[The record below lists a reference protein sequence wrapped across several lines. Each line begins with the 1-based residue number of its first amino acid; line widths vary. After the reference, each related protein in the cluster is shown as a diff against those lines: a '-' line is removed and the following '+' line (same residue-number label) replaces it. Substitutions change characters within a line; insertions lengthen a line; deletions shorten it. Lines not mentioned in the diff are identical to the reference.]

1 MNAAMNTGKV
11 TLNPELRR
19 YCWLELTPHRL
30 IAAPV
35 IAGLILALVA
45 AVSNQS
51 PAALASA
58 GLAGF
63 AVCVLLYG
71 SYLAVNAMP
80 EEVRERTWDAQRM
93 SALTPW
99 QLAFGKVLGAP
110 VAGWYAGAWFLAVFL
125 VAGIRTEGVDALLI
139 AGTAVSAALSLHA
152 VAMILGVF
160 ATRAG
165 VTRNPGALL
174 LLLIFWFALVPLQTL
189 GESNAAPILWWGAQ
203 VPRLWFTL
211 ASALLFA
218 AWGSLGAVRTFAG
231 ELRVRQLPW
240 AWPAFSLY
248 VGVWAGGLADAPA
261 SRAADAV
268 QGVLQAG
275 AAANPAVVVLLIFF
289 LCTGLGAYVLL
300 LAERTGAMTLARVL
314 RTLRGE
320 LAGGVRRALQSVPL
334 WSVSLVCAW
343 LSAAALL
350 VLPWGTGLNSL
361 ASAVLNDISAAG
373 KLMPLALAAM
383 LLRDAGIYCIFAL
396 TRFPRRPAMATMLY
410 LVLLDGVVP
419 VLMNATGLSTIAFLV
434 FPLGRASA
442 AGALVIFLL
451 QAAVAWGFALKRWRD
466 GQRLDLST

>member
-1 MNAAMNTGKV
+1 MFGHI

-35 IAGLILALVA
+35 IAGLVLALVA

-63 AVCVLLYG
+63 AVCTLLYG

-99 QLAFGKVLGAP
+99 QLALGKVIGAP

-125 VAGIRTEGVDALLI
+125 VAGVRTEGVDALLI
-139 AGTAVSAALSLHA
+139 AGTAVSAALALHA
-152 VAMILGVF
+152 MAMILGVF

-174 LLLIFWFALVPLQTL
+174 LLLIFWFALVPLQSL
-189 GESNAAPILWWGAQ
+189 GEANTAAINWWGMQ
-203 VPRLWFTL
+203 LPRLWFAL

-218 AWGSLGAVRTFAG
+218 GWAWLGAVRTLAG

-248 VGVWAGGLADAPA
+248 VGVWAGGLADAQA
-261 SRAADAV
+261 SRAADS
-268 QGVLQAG
+268 LQAG
-275 AAANPAVVVLLIFF
+275 AAANPAVLVLLLFF

-320 LAGGVRRALQSVPL
+320 LAGGVTRALQSVPL
-334 WSVSLVCAW
+334 WSVSLLCAW
-343 LSAAALL
+343 ASAAALL
-350 VLPWGTGLNSL
+350 VLPWGTGLDGL
-361 ASAVLNDISAAG
+361 ASAVLTDIAAAG

-410 LVLLDGVVP
+410 LALLDGVVP
-419 VLMNATGLSTIAFLV
+419 VLMHATGLSTMAFLV

-451 QAAVAWGFALKRWRD
+451 QAALAWGFALKRWRD

>member
-1 MNAAMNTGKV
+1 MSVSMNAALHRTQM

-35 IAGLILALVA
+35 IAALILALVA

-51 PAALASA
+51 LAALASVS
-58 GLAGF
+58 LAGF
-63 AVCVLLYG
+63 AVCTLLYG

-99 QLAFGKVLGAP
+99 QLALGKVLGAP

-125 VAGIRTEGVDALLI
+125 VTGMRTEGLNALLI
-139 AGTAVSAALSLHA
+139 AGAAVSAALALHA

-189 GESNAAPILWWGAQ
+189 GESNAAAITWWGMP

-218 AWGSLGAVRTFAG
+218 AWASLGAARTFAG

-248 VGVWAGGLADAPA
+248 LGVWAGGLADAQA
-261 SRAADAV
+261 SRAADTF
-268 QGVLQAG
+268 QAG

-320 LAGGVRRALQSVPL
+320 LAGGVTRALQSVPL

-350 VLPWGTGLNSL
+350 VLPWGTGLNGL
-361 ASAVLNDISAAG
+361 ASAVLTDIAAAG

-410 LVLLDGVVP
+410 LALLDGVVP
-419 VLMNATGLSTIAFLV
+419 VLMHATGLSTIAFLV

-451 QAAVAWGFALKRWRD
+451 QAALAWGFALKRWRA
-466 GQRLDLST
+466 GQRLDLDT

>member
-1 MNAAMNTGKV
+1 MFGHI

-35 IAGLILALVA
+35 IAGLVLALVA

-63 AVCVLLYG
+63 AVCTLLYG

-99 QLAFGKVLGAP
+99 QLALGKVIGAP

-125 VAGIRTEGVDALLI
+125 VAGVRTEGVDALLI
-139 AGTAVSAALSLHA
+139 AGTAVSAALALHA

-174 LLLIFWFALVPLQTL
+174 LLLIFWFALVPLQSL
-189 GESNAAPILWWGAQ
+189 GEANTAAINWWGMQ
-203 VPRLWFTL
+203 LPRLWFAL

-218 AWGSLGAVRTFAG
+218 GWAWLGAVRTLAG

-248 VGVWAGGLADAPA
+248 VGVWAGGLADAQA
-261 SRAADAV
+261 SRAADSF
-268 QGVLQAG
+268 QAG
-275 AAANPAVVVLLIFF
+275 AAANPAVLVLLLFF

-320 LAGGVRRALQSVPL
+320 LAGGVTRALQSVPL
-334 WSVSLVCAW
+334 WSVSLLCAW
-343 LSAAALL
+343 ASAAALL
-350 VLPWGTGLNSL
+350 VLPWGTGLDGL
-361 ASAVLNDISAAG
+361 ASAVLTDIAAAG

-410 LVLLDGVVP
+410 LALLDGVVP
-419 VLMNATGLSTIAFLV
+419 VLMHATGLSTMAFLV

-451 QAAVAWGFALKRWRD
+451 QAALAWGFALKRWRD

>member
-1 MNAAMNTGKV
+1 MFGHI

-35 IAGLILALVA
+35 IAGLVLALVA

-63 AVCVLLYG
+63 AVCTLLYG

-99 QLAFGKVLGAP
+99 QLALGKVIGAP

-125 VAGIRTEGVDALLI
+125 VAGVRTEGVDALLI
-139 AGTAVSAALSLHA
+139 AGTAVSAALALHA

-174 LLLIFWFALVPLQTL
+174 LLLIFWFALVPLQSL
-189 GESNAAPILWWGAQ
+189 GEANTAAINWWGMQ
-203 VPRLWFTL
+203 LPRLWFAL

-218 AWGSLGAVRTFAG
+218 GWAWLGAVRTLAG

-248 VGVWAGGLADAPA
+248 VGVWAGGLADAQA
-261 SRAADAV
+261 SRAADS
-268 QGVLQAG
+268 LQAG
-275 AAANPAVVVLLIFF
+275 AAANPAVLVLLLFF

-320 LAGGVRRALQSVPL
+320 LAGGVTRALQSVPL
-334 WSVSLVCAW
+334 WSVSLLCAW
-343 LSAAALL
+343 ASAAALL
-350 VLPWGTGLNSL
+350 VLPWGTGLDGL
-361 ASAVLNDISAAG
+361 ASAVLTDIAAAG

-410 LVLLDGVVP
+410 LALLDGVVP
-419 VLMNATGLSTIAFLV
+419 VLMHATGLSTMAFLV

-451 QAAVAWGFALKRWRD
+451 QAALAWGFALKRWRD